1 MMWRS
6 GFGRSKVARAVALAA
21 SVGWCGLAAAT
32 VAIDF
37 DPDGADSM
45 KAVSVATFDWAQ
57 SSLLIPGGVP
67 AGGLQIGAKVQ
78 ALLHARVQG
87 VTDPKGVRIL
97 GIPDDLSTE
106 FTFIASVP
114 MKVVDLVGSTL
125 IFGWND
131 NSDNDPDYIN
141 KNYFEMWTGV
151 KDSNDLSGTG
161 FNNGVRVENVNQ
173 LPRALP

>member
-57 SSLLIPGGVP
+57 SSLLIPGGES
-67 AGGLQIGAKVQ
+67 IGHHPEYKV
-78 ALLHARVQG
+78 
-87 VTDPKGVRIL
+87 
-97 GIPDDLSTE
+97 
-106 FTFIASVP
+106 FIGKIEKP
-114 MKVVDLVGSTL
+114 
-125 IFGWND
+125 
-131 NSDNDPDYIN
+131 
-141 KNYFEMWTGV
+141 
-151 KDSNDLSGTG
+151 
-161 FNNGVRVENVNQ
+161 
-173 LPRALP
+173 